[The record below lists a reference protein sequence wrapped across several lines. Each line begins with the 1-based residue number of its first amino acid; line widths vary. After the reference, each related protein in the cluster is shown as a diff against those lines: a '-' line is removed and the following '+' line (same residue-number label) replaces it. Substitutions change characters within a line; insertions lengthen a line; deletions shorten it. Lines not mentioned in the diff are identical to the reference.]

1 MIKLTNINKYY
12 NSGAEKFHA
21 LKDINIVFPDKGLVT
36 IVGKSGSGKST
47 LLNIIGGIDNYD
59 SGELLI
65 DNVNTKDF
73 SKKDYNSYRNTYI
86 GFIFQEFNVVKNLTV
101 YENISLS
108 LRLKNESLKD
118 NDELISK
125 TIESVGLKG
134 KENRKMNQLSGGERQ
149 RVAIARAI
157 VKNPKVIIADEPTG
171 NLDKKNRDVVMDILK
186 EISKDKL
193 VIIVTHDKSL
203 SQKYSIDEITLK
215 DGAVINNTLD
225 KKEQVIESDINL
237 DPIQPSYKTSIF
249 LSFKSLKQ
257 NLLRFIFIILFF
269 TISLVFANTTIN
281 LYFSNA
287 TEEYVNFQ
295 KDYNNSY
302 IKLSQEQSFYNQ
314 NVKSG
319 LFQIDTFGYN
329 ELINSFSKENT
340 EENNY
345 TYKVY
350 KTFKNE
356 IPIDWNFTGRLD
368 YIYTDTIENIIIIE
382 DFSEFSKD
390 YEIVYVNNTISSKVK
405 CYISDFVAYSLLA
418 CDYFDDYVDL
428 DEEEISIEQV
438 AEYLTNRTITSD
450 QFNYPIQIEGIVVTN
465 YNEFIDVD
473 LDDPNYYASFTDN
486 LIFYNSLF
494 FQIGNYVGSTNTNEF
509 VSTNNL
515 NYVYDD
521 LIFSALNK
529 EGIVNDVLMTSYND
543 SLTLLKGKKPEKKLE
558 ESDLEQI
565 AISTALLELITGMNA
580 DQIEINM
587 NSENGDIALINPE
600 TGTAATFAFY
610 GFSRVITSFSCQV
623 VGIIESEEPTVY
635 FCNPDENTMY
645 YNYLKLSMSDYDSG
659 SKNFG
664 GYLTIAISD
673 DIDSNISLYQALR
686 DNNLSIDNLSYIKL
700 QVVSEFIND
709 NLILFLGI
717 FFALCMFSILM
728 IFNFVVTS
736 IKNSTKDIGIYMSL
750 GMNGL
755 KIAFIYIF
763 QILLVSTIAFIVSS
777 VGAIVFLRLLD
788 TSLSNNASDIINLTY
803 NLNLAPIDFKTFGIT
818 RLGIVTSLAIAF
830 IVPFVSVVIPLVNL
844 SRKKPID
851 VLKIS

>member
-108 LRLKNESLKD
+108 LRLKNENLKD

-319 LFQIDTFGYN
+319 LFQIDTLGYN

-494 FQIGNYVGSTNTNEF
+494 FQIGNYVGSTNANEF

-673 DIDSNISLYQALR
+673 DINSNISLYQALR